1 MQTVIGVDYTKIS
14 NLISDCD
21 SAIHAAEGVKKGT
34 LGGVREH
41 VQKAIDEAVAF
52 IGLLPPDVSNVYA
65 ESIRILNAR
74 RGVLSN
80 LLDRLS
86 SRPTSRRGKH
96 SSRYGSRMR

>member
-1 MQTVIGVDYTKIS
+1 MRKEGLQSILVRRAQNVLYERNPMPTIVEVDYTEIS
-14 NLISDCD
+14 NLISGCD
-21 SAIHAAEGVKKGT
+21 SAIHAAERVKKGT

-80 LLDRLS
+80 
-86 SRPTSRRGKH
+86 
-96 SSRYGSRMR
+96 